1 MSIFS
6 KIITAIRGGA
16 SEAGEA
22 IVDANATRI
31 FAQEIRDAENHLTK
45 AKRDLTG
52 IMAKQMQAKRE
63 LDRINRSITEHEGYA
78 TTALNQGN
86 EALALEVAEKIAG
99 LEAELAEQQ
108 ASFDNYEKGAI
119 RLKDLVKGTERQLA
133 DYQRQLSMVKTTES
147 VQKATAAITDNFSNS
162 NSKLLNAKQ
171 SLERIKEKQQDFDDR
186 VDILPVADPNIFSQT
201 QRISLAQTELQLAT
215 SNPQM
220 HNLYQAYRNMY
231 EALGVKNI
239 ENFGAVSEQ
248 VALEMAENIRNKFG
262 TSIGVST
269 TGIAGPGGGSKDKP
283 VGLVYVGYCDDKSL
297 KVKRFNFS
305 SSRESNKIRTTQAV
319 LNYVFKMI

>member
-63 LDRINRSITEHEGYA
+63 LDRINRSIIEHEGYA

-186 VDILPVADPNIFSQT
+186 MQAADDLAAEGSDQ
-201 QRISLAQTELQLAT
+201 SL
-215 SNPQM
+215 
-220 HNLYQAYRNMY
+220 
-231 EALGVKNI
+231 
-239 ENFGAVSEQ
+239 
-248 VALEMAENIRNKFG
+248 
-262 TSIGVST
+262 
-269 TGIAGPGGGSKDKP
+269 KDKLAAAGIGEQQTSANS
-283 VGLVYVGYCDDKSL
+283 VLDRLKS
-297 KVKRFNFS
+297 K
-305 SSRESNKIRTTQAV
+305 QG
-319 LNYVFKMI
+319 